1 MTVPLTDP
9 ERLIAQLE
17 HIEKSPGD
25 LWDQMTARRA
35 REEISRLTIERDNLQ
50 AARDWAVDRLYPYV
64 LERAGPKPVPLERI
78 AGLAA
83 ERIDAL
89 ARQQPSQFARLD
101 ELHTASARAGVS
113 WGLHYHQPAA
123 FAVNIIH
130 TYPLND
136 LRDHVT
142 DGVGCWCNPDAQEVE
157 GGTVIVHN
165 SMDGR
170 EALETGERKAS

>member
-113 WGLHYHQPAA
+113 WGLHYQEADGSWRFSIHSQAPAEDWGSPKDRSFEIGVDEVLEYLA
-123 FAVNIIH
+123 AIS
-130 TYPLND
+130 PLRSEHYSH
-136 LRDHVT
+136 LS
-142 DGVGCWCNPDAQEVE
+142 A
-157 GGTVIVHN
+157 
-165 SMDGR
+165 
-170 EALETGERKAS
+170 